1 MSYIQHTSKLFDM
14 DLFLTISPAEFE
26 YRMTGIRYTGP
37 YNMKDY
43 FTPSAI
49 KLIKECEGCRIQHV
63 TADTIYLVDMD
74 YNVTE
79 YPNNGNLIRAE
90 QLIQINTTPFLEPQ
104 CIHVI
109 EYFEQ
114 NSISYN
120 FDFIVCG
127 KYLVI
132 KPPLDIQTLI
142 QTFKQHGYPISVK
155 PADST
160 YMVTDKRKIKRKD
173 RRKKMGG

>member
-1 MSYIQHTSKLFDM
+1 MSYIQHTSKQFDM

-26 YRMTGIRYTGP
+26 YRMTGIHYTGP

-63 TADTIYLVDMD
+63 TTDTVYLVDMD

-79 YPNNGNLIRAE
+79 YPNTGHLIRAE
-90 QLIQINTTPFLEPQ
+90 QLVQMNTTPFLEPQ

-114 NSISYN
+114 NSIPYN
-120 FDFIVCG
+120 FDFIICG

-155 PADST
+155 PADSA
-160 YMVTDKRKIKRKD
+160 YIVTDKRKIKRKD